1 MAKSPRSGA
10 GPSLAKAPATVIDP
24 DVLKHEP
31 LSWGLKRLD
40 LNCEWS
46 WRKLDGQHID
56 RVHDEL
62 VSLEGRT
69 LSDLLRE
76 RKVKDIPVA
85 HLKPGPS
92 TRLKQLRLEEAEVLW
107 ELRLPNKWR
116 AWGLVER
123 AVFYF
128 LWWDED
134 EEVCNPPPKGQK
146 RR

>member
-1 MAKSPRSGA
+1 MVKKPPLAAQPSP
-10 GPSLAKAPATVIDP
+10 AKAPATATDP

-46 WRKLDGQHID
+46 WRKLDGQHLD
-56 RVHDEL
+56 RVHSEL

-69 LSDLLRE
+69 LFDLLRE
-76 RKVKDIPVA
+76 GKVKDIPVD
-85 HLKPGPS
+85 HLKPDPAA
-92 TRLKQLRLEEAEVLW
+92 RLKQLRLEEAEVLW

-116 AWGLVER
+116 AWGLVDG

-134 EEVCNPPPKGQK
+134 EEICHPPPKGQ
-146 RR
+146 RRR